1 MSPGLGFLILAR
13 LTPPSPGEEPA
24 MEDDDLETLDEEE
37 ADAEDEDPDPEAL
50 GLRREYSQ
58 MELAPQEYR
67 FWTMDSCSGIQW
79 A

>member
-1 MSPGLGFLILAR
+1 
-13 LTPPSPGEEPA
+13 

-50 GLRREYSQ
+50 GLRSEYSQ